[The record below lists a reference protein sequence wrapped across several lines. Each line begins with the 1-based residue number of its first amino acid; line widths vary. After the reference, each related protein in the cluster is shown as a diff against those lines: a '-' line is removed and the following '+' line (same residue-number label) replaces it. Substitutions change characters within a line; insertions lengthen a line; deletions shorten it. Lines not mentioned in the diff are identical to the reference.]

1 MAKRERLIKIL
12 KNNQGDN
19 TYYMTDMAVNKIVD
33 VLLENGVEFKELY
46 TEETNILADKLDK
59 TIKKQILKKSDV
71 VKGEDCTCPTMSCKY
86 KKNRSYKR
94 V

>member
-59 TIKKQILKKSDV
+59 TIKKADTKKI
-71 VKGEDCTCPTMSCKY
+71 
-86 KKNRSYKR
+86 
-94 V
+94 

>member
-33 VLLENGVEFKELY
+33 VLLENGV
-46 TEETNILADKLDK
+46 
-59 TIKKQILKKSDV
+59 
-71 VKGEDCTCPTMSCKY
+71 
-86 KKNRSYKR
+86 
-94 V
+94 